1 MGCRPQAPPT
11 SPVDGHDGRVD
22 TTSQLLGSL
31 LSRRRGV
38 FAQDGVGDSRASRD
52 PPAWIDS
59 WSTASRG
66 EVGDRRPYGRVWNS
80 SFTERRHR
88 QRFQGIAAVGRRRP
102 RARGHSDRH
111 AAGVLDL
118 ERVPSSSSP
127 IAVRDGDGCINAH
140 AAPLLSAAT
149 NGPARL
155 PGPPGFTCP
164 PRGALAILATSL
176 VVRASAALA
185 VCSRD
190 FGGNQAESCTSRRR
204 HHLKR
209 RSSTAET
216 VSRTSGQ
223 PTRHEGDSRNDPGQH
238 ARPLAA

>member
-1 MGCRPQAPPT
+1 MTAASIQ
-11 SPVDGHDGRVD
+11 
-22 TTSQLLGSL
+22 
-31 LSRRRGV
+31 
-38 FAQDGVGDSRASRD
+38 RASCWVPWSAGAAESSPKMALVTAEPAAIRQRGSTPGR
-52 PPAWIDS
+52 PPAGEKLAIADRMAGS
-59 WSTASRG
+59 GTDHSPSAVTVNASR
-66 EVGDRRPYGRVWNS
+66 
-80 SFTERRHR
+80 
-88 QRFQGIAAVGRRRP
+88 GIAAVGRRRP
-102 RARGHSDRH
+102 RARGRSDRH

-149 NGPARL
+149 NGPTTRAPRVHVPSPGGPGHPCHIPGSSRL
-155 PGPPGFTCP
+155 
-164 PRGALAILATSL
+164 RG
-176 VVRASAALA
+176 LA